1 MTDLNPWLPSMSL
14 HEWQQRQLAILK
26 VQFNYEMIV
35 EKANESDVGRA
46 VPGPIEDGG
55 RRSDADDRGE
65 GQ

>member
-35 EKANESDVGRA
+35 EKANELNSTTPDTRIA
-46 VPGPIEDGG
+46 T
-55 RRSDADDRGE
+55 ACAADRGPHD
-65 GQ
+65 Q